1 MNKDVLYAA
10 ISGTVLAIDVQSGK
24 ELWRRTVRPGVG
36 VTTIDPRQTRVLVAA
51 AGELWALDA
60 KDGEILWHNPLKGLG
75 LGFLT
80 IAGAPYPAAVTQ
92 TNIID

>member
-1 MNKDVLYAA
+1 MKKDVLYAA

-36 VTTIDPRQTRVLVAA
+36 VTTIDPRDKRIIVAA

-75 LGFLT
+75 LGFLS
-80 IAGAPYPAAVTQ
+80 IAGAPFPAAATEVD
-92 TNIID
+92 IID